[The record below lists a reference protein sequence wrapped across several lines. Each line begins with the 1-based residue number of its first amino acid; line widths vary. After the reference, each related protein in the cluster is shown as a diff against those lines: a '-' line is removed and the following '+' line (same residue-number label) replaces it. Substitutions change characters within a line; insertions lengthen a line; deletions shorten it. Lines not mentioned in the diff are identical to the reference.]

1 MYLLESVSSSTD
13 KPSLGYGHKVLQRIL
28 FFFFLL
34 NNNAYLSRADEIL
47 GIQVRVFGRRAGYF
61 QHVMDRI
68 LACTQ
73 RVPEAAEESQMMN
86 ISKLKAVLV
95 TSLHPEYSDNLKSIF
110 LERPS

>member
-1 MYLLESVSSSTD
+1 MDALTLYQLRCIFLSRYLLQPTNQVWGMVTRS
-13 KPSLGYGHKVLQRIL
+13 Y
-28 FFFFLL
+28 
-34 NNNAYLSRADEIL
+34 NAYLSRADEIL
-47 GIQVRVFGRRAGYF
+47 GIQVRVLGRRAGYF

-68 LACTQ
+68 LPCTQ
-73 RVPEAAEESQMMN
+73 RVPEAADESQMMN